1 MNLNA
6 TTKMLTTLLAIAS
19 VWLAAPSASAQRIL
33 DRDEVVEL
41 NGVEVTEHLGD
52 GVPLDA
58 TFTNHD
64 GETVVFGEYFDGE
77 TPVVLV
83 MVYYQCPVVCPT
95 VLTQLTNSLNEFE
108 YTAGKDYRVLVV
120 SFDHDETTTMALGER
135 TKFLDAYNRGSETDA
150 RAGIA
155 FHTGDVLNIR
165 RLVNSIGFNFNPT
178 DAGDYAHPISLMI
191 LSPEGMVSRYMYGF
205 EYPPHEMK
213 LSLLDASEGKIA
225 KSFGDRLLHFCYA
238 FDPNAG
244 VYSLQAFRVMQIGAG
259 LTVVIL
265 AIGLTLLFI
274 GDRARRRKYLAEQA
288 KNTTDE
294 STNPSGAFAGA
305 NTGHVS

>member
-19 VWLAAPSASAQRIL
+19 VWFAAPNASAQRIL

-58 TFTNHD
+58 TFTDHN
-64 GETVVFGEYFDGE
+64 GESVVFGEYFDGE

-95 VLTQLTNSLNEFE
+95 VLTQLTNSLNELE
-108 YTAGKDYRVLVV
+108 YTAGEDYRVLVV

-135 TKFLDAYNRGSETDA
+135 TKFLDAYNRGSETAA

-178 DAGDYAHPISLMI
+178 DAGEYAHPISLMI
-191 LSPEGMVSRYMYGF
+191 LSPEGQVSRYMYGF
-205 EYPPHEMK
+205 DYPPHELK

-225 KSFGDRLLHFCYA
+225 QSFGDRLLHFCYA

-288 KNTTDE
+288 KHTTDE
-294 STNPSGAFAGA
+294 STNPSGSFAGA

>member
-19 VWLAAPSASAQRIL
+19 VWFAAPIASAQRIL
-33 DRDEVVEL
+33 DRDEIVEL

-58 TFTNHD
+58 TFTNHN
-64 GETVVFGEYFDGE
+64 GETVVFGDYFDGE

-95 VLTQLTNSLNEFE
+95 VLSQLTTSLNELE
-108 YTAGKDYRVLVV
+108 YNAGEDYRVLVV

-150 RAGIA
+150 RAGIG

-191 LSPEGMVSRYMYGF
+191 LSPEGQVSRYMYGF
-205 EYPPHEMK
+205 EYPPQELK
-213 LSLLDASEGKIA
+213 LSLLDASQGKIA
-225 KSFGDRLLHFCYA
+225 QSFGDRLLHFCYA

-259 LTVVIL
+259 LTVLIL

-274 GDRARRRKYLAEQA
+274 GDRARRRRYLAKQSQ
-288 KNTTDE
+288 NTTDE
-294 STNPSGAFAGA
+294 STNPSGSYAGA
-305 NTGHVS
+305 KTGHVS